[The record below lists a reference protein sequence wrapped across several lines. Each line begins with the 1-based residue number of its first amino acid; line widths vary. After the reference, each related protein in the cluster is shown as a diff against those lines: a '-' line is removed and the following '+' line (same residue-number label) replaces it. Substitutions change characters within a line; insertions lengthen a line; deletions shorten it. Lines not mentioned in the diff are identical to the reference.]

1 MTKYTNYTP
10 GPANLAHVIKDEE
23 EWMLAIV
30 RELNHPPEKVWTAIT
45 DPIQLREWA
54 PYDSDR
60 SLGQVGTVRLTT
72 AGTAQTSDTE
82 VTRAEP
88 PRFLEFTWG
97 GNQTRWELEP
107 TENGTRLKL
116 WAKIN
121 RNFIA
126 MGAAGW
132 HVCLDVLDHLLNAN
146 PIGRI
151 VAQDALQFE
160 GWQRLHQ
167 EYAQQFGIEPPT
179 WMNTNKLPEP
189 GGNE

>member
-1 MTKYTNYTP
+1 MLSNGIWIKLDNGDQRKLFMTKYTNYTP

-88 PRFLEFTWG
+88 PRFL
-97 GNQTRWELEP
+97 
-107 TENGTRLKL
+107 
-116 WAKIN
+116 
-121 RNFIA
+121 
-126 MGAAGW
+126 
-132 HVCLDVLDHLLNAN
+132 
-146 PIGRI
+146 
-151 VAQDALQFE
+151 
-160 GWQRLHQ
+160 
-167 EYAQQFGIEPPT
+167 
-179 WMNTNKLPEP
+179 
-189 GGNE
+189 